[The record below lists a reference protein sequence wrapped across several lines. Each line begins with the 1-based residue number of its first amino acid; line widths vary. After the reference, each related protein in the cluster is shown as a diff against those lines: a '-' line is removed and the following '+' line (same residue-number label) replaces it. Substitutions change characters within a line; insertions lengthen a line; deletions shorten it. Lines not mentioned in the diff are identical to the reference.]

1 MQLQLERLAKLTVD
15 YRRKTALTQ
24 KRSQSLIQ
32 EKAELQAQLLDKE
45 QQITQIKDNIVDAET
60 PESPS
65 VSQVYLF
72 AFTIIFSGGSFQIL
86 SLALSMAVVTRRFL
100 LFSKANNGETSFV
113 GKMVIDMSDPNRPRF
128 TLNELRHVLTERN
141 ELKTKLI
148 EVEEEL
154 QTYKPNKE

>member
-65 VSQVYLF
+65 VSPVFLF
-72 AFTIIFSGGSFQIL
+72 LFTIIFSGGSFQIL

>member
-65 VSQVYLF
+65 VSQVF
-72 AFTIIFSGGSFQIL
+72 SVCIHIFSGGSFWML
-86 SLALSMAVVTRRFL
+86 SLAFSMAVVTRRFL